1 MIVVVSFVLL
11 TVLVGAVTYYFVR
24 DDEYKTVDSFF
35 LAGRELHWSVVTGSL
50 MLTNL
55 SAMHLVS
62 TNGVAYRDIGQQTWR
77 RPPST

>member
-35 LAGRELHWSVVTGSL
+35 LADGRS
-50 MLTNL
+50 L
-55 SAMHLVS
+55 SAKILGSKRGDDPRVHEKTL
-62 TNGVAYRDIGQQTWR
+62 
-77 RPPST
+77 